1 MPDSFGKVSTHPRRI
16 CATFRPFVVSS
27 KVAPFDLLIPR
38 KLFVTREPST
48 CVLSFSSRKFP
59 LRRRELKNL
68 PRKISQR
75 LNNSSLSLSLSLLQ
89 KFFIKFSR
97 ALYLVGRRRAT
108 ESSSSYFSSKK
119 KKIRNTGGGILKQIG
134 FKRWDRN
141 FSIISR
147 HIFHKNLRI
156 FAGSRRGK
164 IMANSLALHYPI
176 TLRCNINRAFF
187 PMRLFPPFKGRK
199 IG

>member
-1 MPDSFGKVSTHPRRI
+1 MPDSFGKVSTHPQRI
-16 CATFRPFVVSS
+16 CATFCPFVVSS

-75 LNNSSLSLSLSLLQ
+75 LNNSSLSLFFPSSKIFHKILSSS
-89 KFFIKFSR
+89 ISR
-97 ALYLVGRRRAT
+97 WKDA
-108 ESSSSYFSSKK
+108 SSSSYFSSKK

>member
-27 KVAPFDLLIPR
+27 KVAPLIPR
-38 KLFVTREPST
+38 KLFVTRESST

>member
-1 MPDSFGKVSTHPRRI
+1 MPDSFGKVSTHPQRI
-16 CATFRPFVVSS
+16 CATFCPFVVSS
-27 KVAPFDLLIPR
+27 KVAPLIPR

>member
-75 LNNSSLSLSLSLLQ
+75 LNNSSLSL
-89 KFFIKFSR
+89 FFPSSKIFHKI
-97 ALYLVGRRRAT
+97 L
-108 ESSSSYFSSKK
+108 SSSISRWKEACNGILLVVFFLQK